1 MTHEEPTR
9 LLTYDS
15 LEEIQDR
22 LITIAEKLGEVEK
35 AMIRGKDVSFDVDT
49 IRENIRK
56 IGKELNTCEIIPDDV
71 LSAWRTQQM
80 YKDLYNTK
88 PV

>member
-1 MTHEEPTR
+1 MIHEEPTR
-9 LLTYDS
+9 LLTPDS
-15 LEEIQDR
+15 VEEIQDR
-22 LITIAEKLGEVEK
+22 LIAIAEKLGEVEN

-56 IGKELNTCEIIPDDV
+56 IGKELAVCEAIPEEV

-80 YKDLYNTK
+80 YKGLHQHS
-88 PV
+88 